1 MSGYFS
7 FVCLIQKKVQW
18 FSACVNAF
26 GVFCVCVCKPLSE
39 SDRLRERKRENGL
52 DNECVLSERCS
63 YQFSTGRLQQMSQ
76 KE

>member
-1 MSGYFS
+1 MYEWLF
-7 FVCLIQKKVQW
+7 FVCVSHTEK
-18 FSACVNAF
+18 
-26 GVFCVCVCKPLSE
+26 GPE

-63 YQFSTGRLQQMSQ
+63 DQFSTGRLQQMSQ